1 MKFSSYSGQRTQLV
15 LNVIVFTLSL
25 YQIANRE
32 PTVAQYSPFEAFL
45 MDSFAP
51 FQRVITLSKIRVNS
65 FFANYLMNLDASL
78 ENKILKSKLEELE
91 QRNFLREQVD
101 KENERL
107 KKILNFVENRTEDRV
122 LAKVVA
128 FDASSDHKVIRINRG
143 KDQGVRLRSPVIT
156 YDGLVG
162 YVFRLSHNFADVL
175 TILDPNNRVD
185 GIVDRIRSHGIV
197 EGFIRGRCR
206 MKYVSRA
213 ELIVLNDLVIS
224 SGLGN
229 IYPKGIKIGTIS
241 RIEREV
247 YGVTQELEI
256 TPAVNFGQLEEV
268 LVLVSANQAAEADEW
283 EKLDNQNVP

>member
-1 MKFSSYSGQRTQLV
+1 
-15 LNVIVFTLSL
+15 
-25 YQIANRE
+25 
-32 PTVAQYSPFEAFL
+32 

-51 FQRVITLSKIRVNS
+51 FQKVITITKIKVTS
-65 FFANYLMNLDASL
+65 FFSHYLMNLDASL
-78 ENKILKSKLEELE
+78 ENKLLKSKLEELE
-91 QRNFLREQVD
+91 QQNFFREQVA

-107 KKILNFVENRTEDRV
+107 KQMLNFAENRVENRI
-122 LAKVVA
+122 LARVVA

-143 KDQGVRLRSPVIT
+143 KNQGVLLRSPVIT
-156 YDGLVG
+156 FHGLVG
-162 YVFRLSHNFADVL
+162 YVFRLGHNFADVL

-197 EGFIRGRCR
+197 EGYIRGKCR

-213 ELIVLNDLVIS
+213 ELVVLNDLVIS

-229 IYPKGIKIGTIS
+229 IYPKGIKIGTIT

-268 LVLVSANQAAEADEW
+268 LVLVSPNSAAEAEEW
-283 EKLDNQNVP
+283 DQLDNQHTP